1 MIARRGEQ
9 DVNVEALEALLRAGL
24 PARHEQARLE
34 LAEPG
39 LVLASDGSLGVRLCL
54 HNDGT
59 GECAEQTVQLVPAG
73 QTLGRTH
80 AYVQAWVQSLPSL
93 LACVVDRTGGL
104 SMTPG
109 LLEFSQVVLKDEQAQ
124 TTTQLLERF
133 ADPHA
138 MQAWAAAADAANDEQ
153 WIRAVCQ
160 DLRLGEHADALV
172 ALRRTGIGLTPRRN
186 GMAAG
191 RTHLGG
197 APDLPPGAPWPHR
210 RTHPMTLLA
219 QIDLAETNRCDDER
233 LLPPAGL
240 LQIFADL
247 TSDIAWD
254 DMTYGSGVLVMIQP
268 PQARDLI
275 VTESPAGTQTLLHRE
290 MIPAVDPSLP
300 PLDSPFYHDLTGLDL
315 TGDDPTHP
323 SEEFAAFIE
332 FLNEFRPPLDDDDRP
347 RHRLLG
353 YADPLQDDPWRQCAT
368 TEPSTPPT
376 QWQLLAQI
384 DSEPDAQL
392 GDNGLIYIFIP
403 RDALAAGDFTRAHG
417 VWQMH

>member
-1 MIARRGEQ
+1 MREQ
-9 DVNVEALEALLRAGL
+9 DVNVEALEALLRTGL
-24 PARHEQARLE
+24 PAKHEQARLE

-39 LVLASDGSLGVRLCL
+39 LVRASDGSLGVRLRL
-54 HNDGT
+54 HNEDT
-59 GECAEQTVQLVPAG
+59 GESAEQAVQLVPAG
-73 QTLGRTH
+73 QTPERTH

-93 LACVVDRTGGL
+93 LACVVGRTGGW

-109 LLEFSQVVLKDEQAQ
+109 MLEFSQVALKDDEAQAAPQ
-124 TTTQLLERF
+124 FLERF
-133 ADPHA
+133 TDPRTL
-138 MQAWAAAADAANDEQ
+138 QTWVAAVDSANDEH

-160 DLRLGEHADALV
+160 DLRLGQHADALV
-172 ALRRTGIGLTPRRN
+172 ALRRPGIGLAPRRD
-186 GMAAG
+186 GVTAG

-197 APDLPPGAPWPHR
+197 LPDLPPGALWPHR
-210 RTHPMTLLA
+210 RNHPMTLLA
-219 QIDLAETNRCDDER
+219 QFDLAETNRCDDER

-247 TSDIAWD
+247 GSGIAWD
-254 DMTYGSGVLVMIQP
+254 DTAHGPGVLVMTQP

-275 VTESPAGTQTLLHRE
+275 AAEPPAGAETLPHRAV
-290 MIPAVDPSLP
+290 IPVVDPTLP
-300 PLDSPFYHDLTGLDL
+300 PLESPFYNDLTGLDL

-332 FLNEFRPPLDDDDRP
+332 FLNEFHPPLNDDDRP

-353 YADPLQDDPWRQCAT
+353 YADPLQDDPWRHCAT
-368 TEPSTPPT
+368 AEPSTPPT

-392 GDNGLIYIFIP
+392 GDNGLVYIFIP
-403 RDALAAGDFTRAHG
+403 RDALDAGDFTRSHG